1 MIEDHALS
9 DATNPV
15 LQARKRQVAALLA
28 SVDQLLA
35 LDTDTGKESAPMQ
48 ID

>member
-1 MIEDHALS
+1 
-9 DATNPV
+9 
-15 LQARKRQVAALLA
+15 LLA